1 MCYSNKYKRK
11 ILSFIFFI
19 LTLSS
24 IISIIYLYTLP
35 MKLYNTYEYIDNKVI
50 NSETM
55 EIKFDQPMKI
65 KVIKMS
71 PFKYSSRY
79 KIIYEISVPK

>member
-1 MCYSNKYKRK
+1 
-11 ILSFIFFI
+11 
-19 LTLSS
+19 
-24 IISIIYLYTLP
+24 